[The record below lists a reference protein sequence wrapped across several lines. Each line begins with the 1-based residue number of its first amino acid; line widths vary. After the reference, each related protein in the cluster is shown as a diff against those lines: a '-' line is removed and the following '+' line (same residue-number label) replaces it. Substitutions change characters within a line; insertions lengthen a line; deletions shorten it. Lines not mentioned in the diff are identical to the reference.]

1 MVGKGAQMT
10 EHDKSAPPMYNLHR
24 KVFPVLL
31 RLACDVDQVFYLMC
45 SSGETKR
52 RIPFHCRWKCKP
64 NHVLPNVSQLLGD
77 GRVCAVLELV
87 GLRSTGS

>member
-10 EHDKSAPPMYNLHR
+10 EDDKSAPPMYNLHR

-45 SSGETKR
+45 A
-52 RIPFHCRWKCKP
+52 
-64 NHVLPNVSQLLGD
+64 L
-77 GRVCAVLELV
+77 
-87 GLRSTGS
+87 